1 VPTTLEPLC
10 RFKNSAE
17 RIPSASGDIIRFV
30 ECCRVLIMAVFILF
44 KYSCYNNIVMTI
56 QDWAS
61 LIVAILTIV
70 SSIAFSIKWLVKHYL
85 SELKPNSGS
94 SLKDQVSRLESAL
107 DDQRIDSIKSRDR
120 QEKKLDEMYQI
131 LIKHIASSNK

>member
-1 VPTTLEPLC
+1 MYLVC
-10 RFKNSAE
+10 
-17 RIPSASGDIIRFV
+17 
-30 ECCRVLIMAVFILF
+30 LF
-44 KYSCYNNIVMTI
+44 SFLVNTPYNNLVMTI

-70 SSIAFSIKWLVKHYL
+70 SSLGLAIKWLVKHYL

-94 SLKDQVSRLESAL
+94 SLKDQVNRLESAL
-107 DDQRIDSIKSRDR
+107 DEQRIDSQRSRDR

-131 LIKHIASSNK
+131 LIKHIAKVDKE

>member
-1 VPTTLEPLC
+1 
-10 RFKNSAE
+10 
-17 RIPSASGDIIRFV
+17 
-30 ECCRVLIMAVFILF
+30 
-44 KYSCYNNIVMTI
+44 MTI

-70 SSIAFSIKWLVKHYL
+70 SSIAFGIKWLVKHYL

-131 LIKHIASSNK
+131 LIKHIADNSK

>member
-1 VPTTLEPLC
+1 
-10 RFKNSAE
+10 
-17 RIPSASGDIIRFV
+17 
-30 ECCRVLIMAVFILF
+30 
-44 KYSCYNNIVMTI
+44 MTI

-70 SSIAFSIKWLVKHYL
+70 SSIAFSIKWLVRHYL

-94 SLKDQVSRLESAL
+94 SMKDQISRLELAL
-107 DDQRIDSIKSRDR
+107 DEQRIDSIKSRDR

-131 LIKHIASSNK
+131 LIKHIASTNK